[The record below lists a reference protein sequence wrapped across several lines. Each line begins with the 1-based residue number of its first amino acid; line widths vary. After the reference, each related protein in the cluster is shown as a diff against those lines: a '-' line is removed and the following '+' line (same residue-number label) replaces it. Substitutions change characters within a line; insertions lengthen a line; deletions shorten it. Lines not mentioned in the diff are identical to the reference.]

1 MYRPHTQPLIKAGII
16 LLMASLTACSALTE
30 FRADMANQLFGE
42 EPPNPPA
49 ELEEIKA
56 SYTAKVD
63 WKVELGETARYDY
76 TPALET
82 GFVYGSNVEGDVIK
96 LDATKGQQLWKTN
109 IGETISGGVGTGG
122 GLVLVGTNKG
132 HVFALDVTGKPLWN
146 SKLSSEILSVPRYF
160 DGKVIV
166 RTGDNRIYGI
176 DAADGSRKWVYERTA
191 PALTLRSSVGIIVD
205 GGAVYAGY
213 AGGKLAAIRADNGK
227 LIWEATVAQPKGV
240 TEIERIAD
248 ITSLP
253 FVDGPLL
260 FAVAYQGRIAAI
272 DRKNGQV
279 IWNRDISS
287 YNGLTAEDGKLFVS
301 HTLGSVYSLD
311 YENGRTFWRQG
322 NLSNRRLTKPLSMG
336 AYIAVGDLEGYI
348 HFLSR
353 DEGNFVGRIKIDD
366 NAVMSL
372 VAGSSTSQLLAETRG
387 GGLYAVSVK

>member
-1 MYRPHTQPLIKAGII
+1 MYRSFINRIAKISII
-16 LLMASLTACSALTE
+16 ATLLTLAACSVLTE
-30 FRADMANQLFGE
+30 LRSDMADQLFGA

-49 ELEEIKA
+49 ELEDIKA
-56 SYTAKVD
+56 SYTAKID
-63 WKVELGETARYDY
+63 WSVSLGETARYDY
-76 TPALET
+76 TPTLET
-82 GFVYGSNVEGDVIK
+82 SFLYGANAEGDVIK
-96 LDATKGQQLWKTN
+96 IDAINGKELWKTN
-109 IGETISGGVGTGG
+109 IGEAISGGVGTGG

-132 HVFALDVTGKPLWN
+132 HVFAIDVTGKPLWS
-146 SKLSSEILSVPRYF
+146 SKLSSEVLSVPRYF

-176 DAADGSRKWVYERTA
+176 DAADGKRIWVYERTA
-191 PALTLRSSVGIIVD
+191 PALTLRSSVGVVVD

-213 AGGKLAAIRADNGK
+213 AGGKLAAVRADNGK
-227 LIWEATVAQPKGV
+227 LIWETTVAQPKGV

-260 FAVAYQGRIAAI
+260 FSVAYQGRVAAI

-279 IWNRDISS
+279 LWNRDISS

-322 NLSNRRLTKPLSMG
+322 NLANRRLTKPLSMG
-336 AYIAVGDLEGYI
+336 TFIAVGDLEGYI

-353 DEGNFVGRIKIDD
+353 DDGSFVGRIKIDD
-366 NAVMSL
+366 EAVMSI
-372 VAGSSTSQLLAETRG
+372 VAGNTSSQLIAETRG
-387 GGLYAVSVK
+387 GGLYAVTVK

>member
-1 MYRPHTQPLIKAGII
+1 MYRLFINRITKVSII
-16 LLMASLTACSALTE
+16 ATLLTLAACSVLTE
-30 FRADMANQLFGE
+30 LRSDMADQLFGA

-56 SYTAKVD
+56 SYTAKID
-63 WKVELGETARYDY
+63 WSMSLGETARYDY

-82 GFVYGSNVEGDVIK
+82 SFLYGANAEGDVIK
-96 LDATKGQQLWKTN
+96 VDAVSGKQLWKTN
-109 IGETISGGVGTGG
+109 LGEAISGGVGTGG

-132 HVFALDVTGKPLWN
+132 HIFALDAMGKPLW
-146 SKLSSEILSVPRYF
+146 SAKLSSEVLSVPRYF

-176 DAADGSRKWVYERTA
+176 DAADGKRIWVYERTA
-191 PALTLRSSVGIIVD
+191 PALTLRSSVGVIVD

-227 LIWEATVAQPKGV
+227 LIWESTVAQPKGV

-260 FAVAYQGRIAAI
+260 FSVAYQGRIAAI

-279 IWNRDISS
+279 LWNRDISS

-322 NLSNRRLTKPLSMG
+322 NLANRRLTKPLSMG
-336 AYIAVGDLEGYI
+336 TFIAVGDLEGYI

-353 DEGNFVGRIKIDD
+353 DDGSFVGRIKIDD
-366 NAVMSL
+366 EAVMSI
-372 VAGSSTSQLLAETRG
+372 VAGNTSSQLIAETRG
-387 GGLYAVSVK
+387 GGLYAVTVK

>member
-1 MYRPHTQPLIKAGII
+1 
-16 LLMASLTACSALTE
+16 MA
-30 FRADMANQLFGE
+30 DQLFGA

-56 SYTAKVD
+56 SYTAKID
-63 WKVELGETARYDY
+63 WSMSLGETARYDY

-82 GFVYGSNVEGDVIK
+82 SFLYGANAEGDVIK
-96 LDATKGQQLWKTN
+96 VDAVSGKQLWKTN
-109 IGETISGGVGTGG
+109 LGEAISGGVGTGG
-122 GLVLVGTNKG
+122 GLVLIGTNKG
-132 HVFALDVTGKPLWN
+132 HIFALDAMGKPLW
-146 SKLSSEILSVPRYF
+146 SAKLSSEVLSVPRYF

-176 DAADGSRKWVYERTA
+176 DAADGKRIWVYERTT
-191 PALTLRSSVGIIVD
+191 PALTLRSSVGVIVD

-227 LIWEATVAQPKGV
+227 LIWESTVAQPKGV

-260 FAVAYQGRIAAI
+260 FSVAYQGRIAAI

-279 IWNRDISS
+279 LWNRDISS

-322 NLSNRRLTKPLSMG
+322 NLANRRLTKPLSMG
-336 AYIAVGDLEGYI
+336 TFIAVGDLEGYI

-353 DEGNFVGRIKIDD
+353 DDGSFVGRIKIDD
-366 NAVMSL
+366 EAVMSI
-372 VAGSSTSQLLAETRG
+372 VAGNTSSQLIAETRG
-387 GGLYAVSVK
+387 GGLYAVTVK